1 MPTVVELRA
10 QAKARGI
17 KVGQMRKA
25 ELEKALSKKP
35 TSTPKE
41 KSINPNI
48 PGWNIHWKSL
58 ATVKNFFNIDHEIG
72 GKFFEGTRM
81 TYKRPPQ
88 YFVDLEHGFNEMLS
102 DEFKG
107 RDLYSRDLMT
117 FLSPEWKKYIKTKDA
132 LTAKKPKQLLERF
145 LDYIDEKK
153 LPQKFAAIKAN
164 IKGKGGG
171 RPKKKTA

>member
-58 ATVKNFFNIDHEIG
+58 AAVKNFF
-72 GKFFEGTRM
+72 
-81 TYKRPPQ
+81 KR
-88 YFVDLEHGFNEMLS
+88 F
-102 DEFKG
+102 
-107 RDLYSRDLMT
+107 
-117 FLSPEWKKYIKTKDA
+117 
-132 LTAKKPKQLLERF
+132 
-145 LDYIDEKK
+145 DYILKSRMEKIHK
-153 LPQKFAAIKAN
+153 N
-164 IKGKGGG
+164 
-171 RPKKKTA
+171 